1 MEMNLLI
8 AYIGIAVMIGLS
20 GIGSAY
26 GVTIAGNAAIGAL
39 KKNDG
44 AFGNFLVLTALPG
57 TQGLYGFAGYFMFQT
72 IFGILTPGMTA
83 IQAAAI
89 LGAGIALGLVAL
101 FSAIRQGQV
110 CANGIAAIGQGHDV
124 FSNTLILAVFPEL
137 YAIVALAA
145 TFLIGSALTA
155 QIAVEIKEEGVK
167 IYLLISFSHGI
178 IRKKNKENLC
188 FPCNPCLKRNRQQ
201 ASLSFDIPSFS
212 YLLLCLFLLF
222 RTNFCF
228 FSFHR

>member
-1 MEMNLLI
+1 MILGYTGEESYEDLVQYQISQTVYTWEMAEQLSETALKLGKKAKI
-8 AYIGIAVMIGLS
+8 HIKVDTGMSRIGLS

-39 KKNDG
+39 KKNDS

-155 QIAVEIKEEGVK
+155 
-167 IYLLISFSHGI
+167 
-178 IRKKNKENLC
+178 
-188 FPCNPCLKRNRQQ
+188 
-201 ASLSFDIPSFS
+201 
-212 YLLLCLFLLF
+212 
-222 RTNFCF
+222 
-228 FSFHR
+228 